1 MGVFISLHV
10 SNKVDPEQWEKA
22 YEETLVLVDAFNL
35 IEIQKFEKFGCKYF
49 AAVKSVERKHSCGIG
64 WLTEGD
70 GNFMM
75 TAEDFFLP
83 RKISPPKETE
93 KYCDPLMYVYAQN
106 GSIDFK
112 NPYVEG
118 LRSFGGGKT
127 QGLPYHN
134 ALLAIGC
141 LLEDRLNGEAL
152 CSDDITYGQCK
163 YAVDLANKILKKKIG
178 MPLRCRIEDLYK
190 RVCKLPIE
198 KDQMLEA
205 FAATY
210 LGVKDE
216 QYYKFVEEH
225 FSEEE
230 QRLFIKKKMDCRW
243 LGSFGFADH
252 IQEILSYNISI
263 ASVCSVFLEKESE
276 YKNLENGKDPYK
288 IFIEQIL
295 DTNIYLPEKDLRN
308 CLNVDENTAET
319 MSVEKQLARVMFFA
333 MRNRSVARYIP
344 LDKLREQLKDT
355 LGDKCDV
362 CEIIES
368 YLSKKR
374 EKMKEQESDSFTQ
387 LNDVHDE
394 FNKTFE
400 ENQKKY
406 DIGDAEHLIFYKKG
420 NTVVP
425 RLLGAIKEG
434 MEFFKTILEEPE
446 FTELSQGDYKEK
458 CKFLEEQNRSLMLM
472 NSVWLRIFDD
482 IKDDP
487 DSFKRYYPVVRTVL
501 SHDSI
506 RCFVRAY
513 AENDDFYEFCQSL

>member
-1 MGVFISLHV
+1 
-10 SNKVDPEQWEKA
+10 
-22 YEETLVLVDAFNL
+22 
-35 IEIQKFEKFGCKYF
+35 
-49 AAVKSVERKHSCGIG
+49 
-64 WLTEGD
+64 
-70 GNFMM
+70 
-75 TAEDFFLP
+75 
-83 RKISPPKETE
+83 
-93 KYCDPLMYVYAQN
+93 
-106 GSIDFK
+106 
-112 NPYVEG
+112 
-118 LRSFGGGKT
+118 
-127 QGLPYHN
+127 
-134 ALLAIGC
+134 
-141 LLEDRLNGEAL
+141 
-152 CSDDITYGQCK
+152 
-163 YAVDLANKILKKKIG
+163 
-178 MPLRCRIEDLYK
+178 
-190 RVCKLPIE
+190 
-198 KDQMLEA
+198 
-205 FAATY
+205 
-210 LGVKDE
+210 
-216 QYYKFVEEH
+216 
-225 FSEEE
+225 
-230 QRLFIKKKMDCRW
+230 
-243 LGSFGFADH
+243 
-252 IQEILSYNISI
+252 
-263 ASVCSVFLEKESE
+263 
-276 YKNLENGKDPYK
+276 
-288 IFIEQIL
+288 
-295 DTNIYLPEKDLRN
+295 
-308 CLNVDENTAET
+308 
-319 MSVEKQLARVMFFA
+319 

-425 RLLGAIKEG
+425 GLLGAIKEG

-487 DSFKRYYPVVRTVL
+487 DSFKRYYPVVRTEL

-513 AENDDFYEFCQSL
+513 AENDDFYELCQSL